1 MPPLIPSRRALL
13 LGAVAATLPGMG
25 ATAAGLAATPSQ
37 TEGPFYPTVLPI
49 DTDNDLVQVRG
60 HQASAMGT
68 VIHLDGRVLDVGG
81 RPLSGAR
88 VEIWQCDAQGI
99 YDHPRQRGRERRD
112 AAFQGFGRVLTR
124 SDGGYGFRT
133 LKPVAYPGRAPHIHV
148 KVMPA
153 AGRGLTTQFYVAGE
167 AQNERDFIFREIAR
181 DPRQLERVEMVLRP
195 APGIEAGALAATL
208 DIVIG

>member
-1 MPPLIPSRRALL
+1 MLPLISSRRALL
-13 LGAVAATLPGMG
+13 IGAVAATLPG
-25 ATAAGLAATPSQ
+25 TSVSAAGLTATPPQ
-37 TEGPFYPTVLPI
+37 TEGPFYPTALPA
-49 DTDNDLVQVRG
+49 DADNDLVQVRG
-60 HQASAMGT
+60 HQTRAMGT
-68 VIHLDGRVLDVGG
+68 VVHLDGRVLDVSG
-81 RPLSGAR
+81 RPLPDAR
-88 VEIWQCDAQGI
+88 VEIWQCDARGI
-99 YDHPRQRGRERRD
+99 YDHPRQRGREQRD
-112 AAFQGFGRVLTR
+112 AAFQGFGRTLTR
-124 SDGGYGFRT
+124 ADGGYNFRT

-148 KVMPA
+148 RVMPA